1 MIKHLF
7 KPALPVIIITLLT
20 CCATLKA
27 TAQSR
32 DSLLKVYNTQTIH
45 TFGKY
50 YIKGSKRLS
59 FADLKPE
66 FNAGIAK
73 DLYKKSKGNLILSRV
88 FTVTS
93 IAALVTG
100 AILKKNDNNAAW
112 ILPIV
117 GLGLNLGS
125 KHFKKEST
133 ELVDRAIW
141 HRNKE
146 ILFGVQE

>member
-20 CCATLKA
+20 SCVTLKA

-32 DSLLKVYNTQTIH
+32 DSLLNVYNTQTIH
-45 TFGKY
+45 SFGKSY
-50 YIKGSKRLS
+50 VKGGKSLS

-66 FNAGIAK
+66 FNSGIAK

-100 AILKKNDNNAAW
+100 AVLKKNDTKGAW
-112 ILPIV
+112 AFPVL

-125 KHFKKEST
+125 LHFKKQST
-133 ELVDRAIW
+133 ELVDRAMW

-146 ILFGVQE
+146 ILFGVQ

>member
-1 MIKHLF
+1 MKKHLCKF
-7 KPALPVIIITLLT
+7 TLPFVIVILLT
-20 CCATLKA
+20 CCTVFNAH
-27 TAQSR
+27 AQSR

-45 TFGKY
+45 SFGKSY
-50 YIKGSKRLS
+50 VKGGKSLS

-66 FNAGIAK
+66 FNGGIAK
-73 DLYKKSKGNLILSRV
+73 DLYKKSKGNLILSRM

-93 IAALVTG
+93 VAALVTG
-100 AILKKNDNNAAW
+100 AILNINDTKGAW
-112 ILPIV
+112 VFPIV

-125 KHFKKEST
+125 LHFKKQST

-141 HRNKE
+141 YRNKE

>member
-1 MIKHLF
+1 MNKLLF
-7 KPALPVIIITLLT
+7 KISFSLLLSTLLT
-20 CCATLKA
+20 CCAVLNTH
-27 TAQSR
+27 AQSR
-32 DSLLKVYNTQTIH
+32 DSLLNVYNTQTIH
-45 TFGKY
+45 SFGKSY
-50 YIKGSKRLS
+50 VKGGKSLS

-66 FNAGIAK
+66 FNSGIAK

-100 AILKKNDNNAAW
+100 AVLKKNDTKGAW
-112 ILPIV
+112 AFPVL

-125 KHFKKEST
+125 LHFKKQST
-133 ELVDRAIW
+133 ELVDRAMW

>member
-1 MIKHLF
+1 MNKPLF
-7 KPALPVIIITLLT
+7 KPAFSVIIVTLLT
-20 CCATLKA
+20 YCVALNTH
-27 TAQSR
+27 AQSR

-50 YIKGSKRLS
+50 YIKGGKSLS

-73 DLYKKSKGNLILSRV
+73 DLYKKSKGNLLLSRV

-100 AILKKNDNNAAW
+100 AVLRKRDTNGAW
-112 ILPIV
+112 IFPVV

-125 KHFKKEST
+125 LHFKEQST

>member
-1 MIKHLF
+1 MNKPLF
-7 KPALPVIIITLLT
+7 KLAFSVGIILT
-20 CCATLKA
+20 CCLALNTH
-27 TAQSR
+27 AQTR
-32 DSLLKVYNTQTIH
+32 DSLLKVYDNQTIH
-45 TFGKY
+45 TFGKS
-50 YIKGSKRLS
+50 YIMGGKSLS

-100 AILKKNDNNAAW
+100 AILQKIDTKGAW
-112 ILPIV
+112 IFPVV
-117 GLGLNLGS
+117 GLGLNLAS
-125 KHFKKEST
+125 LHFKKQST

>member
-1 MIKHLF
+1 M
-7 KPALPVIIITLLT
+7 
-20 CCATLKA
+20 
-27 TAQSR
+27 
-32 DSLLKVYNTQTIH
+32 
-45 TFGKY
+45 
-50 YIKGSKRLS
+50 
-59 FADLKPE
+59 
-66 FNAGIAK
+66 
-73 DLYKKSKGNLILSRV
+73 

-100 AILKKNDNNAAW
+100 AILKKNDTKGAW
-112 ILPIV
+112 IFPVV

-125 KHFKKEST
+125 LHFKKQST

>member
-1 MIKHLF
+1 MNKPLF
-7 KPALPVIIITLLT
+7 KPAFLVTVITLFSCSTVLNT
-20 CCATLKA
+20 H
-27 TAQSR
+27 AQTR
-32 DSLLKVYNTQTIH
+32 DSLLNVYNTQTIH
-45 TFGKY
+45 SFGKS
-50 YIKGSKRLS
+50 YIKGGKSLS

-66 FNAGIAK
+66 FNGGIAK

-100 AILKKNDNNAAW
+100 AILKKNDTNGAW
-112 ILPIV
+112 IFPVV

-125 KHFKKEST
+125 LHFKKQST
-133 ELVDRAIW
+133 ELIDRAIW

>member
-1 MIKHLF
+1 MNKPLF
-7 KPALPVIIITLLT
+7 KLAFSGMLSTLLT
-20 CCATLKA
+20 CCAVLNTH
-27 TAQSR
+27 AQTR

-45 TFGKY
+45 SFGKSY
-50 YIKGSKRLS
+50 VKGGKSLS

-66 FNAGIAK
+66 FKGGITK
-73 DLYKKSKGNLILSRV
+73 DLYKKSKENLILSRV

-100 AILKKNDNNAAW
+100 AILKKNDTNGAW
-112 ILPIV
+112 IFPVV

-125 KHFKKEST
+125 LHFKKQST

>member
-1 MIKHLF
+1 MNKQVLKLAF
-7 KPALPVIIITLLT
+7 SVILGALLT
-20 CCATLKA
+20 CCAVLNTH
-27 TAQSR
+27 AQTR

-45 TFGKY
+45 SFGKSY
-50 YIKGSKRLS
+50 VKGGKSLS

-66 FNAGIAK
+66 FSAGIAK

-100 AILKKNDNNAAW
+100 AILKKNDAKGAW
-112 ILPIV
+112 AFPVI

-125 KHFKKEST
+125 LHFKKQST

-141 HRNKE
+141 QRNKE

>member
-1 MIKHLF
+1 MKKDLL
-7 KPALPVIIITLLT
+7 KAVLPFIVITFLACVTLN
-20 CCATLKA
+20 A

-32 DSLLKVYNTQTIH
+32 DSLLKVYNTQTIQS
-45 TFGKY
+45 FGKSY
-50 YIKGSKRLS
+50 VKGGKSLS
-59 FADLKPE
+59 FADLQPE
-66 FNAGIAK
+66 FTSGIAK

-100 AILKKNDNNAAW
+100 VIFNINDTNGAW
-112 ILPIV
+112 IFPVV

-125 KHFKKEST
+125 MHFKRQST

-141 HRNKE
+141 QRNKE